1 MTRSSLG
8 VYALGAATLLVA
20 GYAAATDVRSAG
32 QVPVE
37 GRAVLAVDQRFN
49 AAILANDTAV
59 FNAVLAPE
67 YLFITSTGSVRTRDE
82 VIGYYAAGDVNYRVY
97 RADSVRVRVFGDAAV
112 LTSLRVTEG
121 RLVSGPRVGTDLS
134 GRYRSTRVYVR
145 RAGKWQL
152 VSTHESRIAS
162 P

>member
-67 YLFITSTGSVRTRDE
+67 YLFITSTGSVRTPMKSSA
-82 VIGYYAAGDVNYRVY
+82 IMPQATLTIAYTALTASACAYSATPPCS
-97 RADSVRVRVFGDAAV
+97 RA
-112 LTSLRVTEG
+112 
-121 RLVSGPRVGTDLS
+121 
-134 GRYRSTRVYVR
+134 
-145 RAGKWQL
+145 
-152 VSTHESRIAS
+152 
-162 P
+162 